1 MASGT
6 PSATAT
12 AACTPC
18 RTVKM
23 KCTREPD
30 SASCNRCKRKSLSC
44 FYESHRRGR
53 KPGTKL
59 RPKAE
64 RLKAAAGLP
73 ALLSSAPPQDSSPAA
88 ATPEEVTNSSLDII
102 TRSPKRIKSD
112 ASFSSPDLP
121 DRPIQ
126 PVISSEN
133 PLPTKLVSIAQLTHP
148 LSDSLVPFALLKK
161 SATPGNFTIANILNA
176 ENESPGDESSSHW
189 GDCLADDV
197 PIDQND
203 PVFQNLINLPIAQG
217 LFDSFFKYMNPFI
230 CQFDPVLHTVRH
242 IRHRSSFL
250 FTALLS
256 VAAKVFCPAL
266 YAKLHEHSEKLLH
279 NIMGSGKKSLEIIQG
294 LCLLTH
300 WKEPSDS
307 RAWMFIGYAIRAG
320 LELGLNK
327 LKPSILDKPMQLV
340 SGFEEEMM
348 LREQRSKERTWLVL
362 FIYDRSLSLQLGMP
376 SMVHMDP
383 LIRNVQNWHQHAYAA
398 PGIDEIVTAL
408 AQLRIIGFELLDLFW
423 LDPLHT
429 SPEFMKKDE
438 FILRL
443 CNDELDRWE
452 SRWYLIIDEGEKIL
466 PYKPLFPCQNQT
478 LINLKADATLCQR
491 FLVRFYG
498 HHLRLLL
505 NSFQLQLSIANGSA
519 SKPALWVCYAS
530 SLEMVRLIIDRLGT
544 TSYLYYCQDSIH
556 VMVAYAAVAIVKI
569 ILSFP
574 GEFLGEAEDKVL
586 NYILEASEYFG
597 RQSPTNNTSCH
608 YQGQF
613 LANVVA
619 QYRNSKDSPAA
630 SVKQSAGKEL
640 LCDTMQESTSGA
652 DAKPQV
658 NLSPISVPPLHQP
671 PLPPPFQSSQQDD
684 LNQHQHLTPL
694 NHHLQVAS
702 HLQNDIYS
710 SSNTPPPIPM
720 HMPLND
726 PLHNPHHDQ
735 QTLPLI
741 HPDHNQQ
748 LLACARPLL
757 PPSNIECTISGS
769 INSGM
774 MSSGRIFASSPGF
787 HPPTHQDN
795 TSNTGNMIGSGGTGP
810 ASGIPVTSTSGPP
823 GNAPNSSDNND
834 SYDNYPAA
842 NPTPFSNNGTWEN
855 LFAHAGFNINSGVF
869 LPNPGSS

>member
-1 MASGT
+1 MYTMSYREDEMHARTGLGVLQSVQT
-6 PSATAT
+6 QVVKLFLRIPSSRSKTGH
-12 AACTPC
+12 
-18 RTVKM
+18 K
-23 KCTREPD
+23 
-30 SASCNRCKRKSLSC
+30 
-44 FYESHRRGR
+44 
-53 KPGTKL
+53 
-59 RPKAE
+59 
-64 RLKAAAGLP
+64 AAGLP
-73 ALLSSAPPQDSSPAA
+73 ALLSSAPQESSPAT
-88 ATPEEVTNSSLDII
+88 TPEEVIKSALD

-121 DRPIQ
+121 DTQLQ
-126 PVISSEN
+126 PTVSSDS
-133 PLPTKLVSIAQLTHP
+133 PLPTKLASISQLTHP
-148 LSDSLVPFALLKK
+148 LSDSLAPFALLKK

-176 ENESPGDESSSHW
+176 ENESQGDESSHW
-189 GDCLADDV
+189 GDCLSDDV
-197 PIDQND
+197 PIDQDD
-203 PVFQNLINLPIAQG
+203 PVLQNLVNLPIAQG

-230 CQFDPVLHTVRH
+230 CQFDPALHTVRY
-242 IRHRSSFL
+242 IRNRSPFL

-266 YAKLHEHSEKLLH
+266 YVKLHEHSEKLLH
-279 NIMGSGKKSLEIIQG
+279 DIMGSGKKSLEIIQG

-307 RAWMFIGYAIRAG
+307 RAWMFIGYAIRGG

-340 SGFEEEMM
+340 SGFEEEMA
-348 LREQRSKERTWLVL
+348 LRERRSKERTWLVL

-398 PGIDEIVTAL
+398 PGIDEMVTAL

-423 LDPLHT
+423 LDPVHT

-438 FILRL
+438 YILRL

-452 SRWYLIIDEGEKIL
+452 SRWHLIIDE
-466 PYKPLFPCQNQT
+466 
-478 LINLKADATLCQR
+478 ADATLCQR

-505 NSFQLQLSIANGSA
+505 HSFRLQLSIANGSA

-530 SLEMVRLIIDRLGT
+530 SLEM
-544 TSYLYYCQDSIH
+544 DSLH
-556 VMVAYAAVAIVKI
+556 VMVAYAAVATIKI
-569 ILSFP
+569 LLSFP
-574 GEFLGEAEDKVL
+574 GELPNEAENKIL
-586 NYILEASEYFG
+586 NYVMEASEYFG
-597 RQSPTNNTSCH
+597 RQSSTTNTSCH
-608 YQGQF
+608 YQSQF

-619 QYRNSKDSPAA
+619 QYRRSKDSHA
-630 SVKQSAGKEL
+630 SPVKQPLNRQICAPMQDNTSAT
-640 LCDTMQESTSGA
+640 DTKT
-652 DAKPQV
+652 QV
-658 NLSPISVPPLHQP
+658 NLSPISVPPLHHHQQP
-671 PLPPPFQSSQQDD
+671 PLPPPFQSQQQPPQQDELSQQ
-684 LNQHQHLTPL
+684 QQHLTPH
-694 NHHLQVAS
+694 NQHLHVVS
-702 HLQNDIYS
+702 HLHSELYS
-710 SSNTPPPIPM
+710 PSHTPPPIPM

-774 MSSGRIFASSPGF
+774 ISSGRIFSSPSL
-787 HPPTHQDN
+787 PPASTHQGNNN
-795 TSNTGNMIGSGGTGP
+795 TSMMGSGGGTGP
-810 ASGIPVTSTSGPP
+810 AGGLPVTSGSGPP
-823 GNAPNSSDNND
+823 VHAPNSSDNND
-834 SYDNYPAA
+834 NYDNYP
-842 NPTPFSNNGTWEN
+842 PTNSQNVTSFNNNGTWDN
-855 LFAHAGFNINSGVF
+855 LFAHAGFNISSGAF

>member
-1 MASGT
+1 MVSGN

-23 KCTREPD
+23 KCTRDPD

-64 RLKAAAGLP
+64 RLKAAGLP
-73 ALLSSAPPQDSSPAA
+73 ALLSSAPPQDSSPAV
-88 ATPEEVTNSSLDII
+88 TPEGIVGSSID

-112 ASFSSPDLP
+112 TSFSSPDLP
-121 DRPIQ
+121 DKPIQ
-126 PVISSEN
+126 PAITSDN
-133 PLPTKLVSIAQLTHP
+133 PLPTKLASIAQLTHP
-148 LSDSLVPFALLKK
+148 LSDSLAPFALLKK
-161 SATPGNFTIANILNA
+161 SSTPGNFSIANILNA
-176 ENESPGDESSSHW
+176 ENESQAEEPSHW
-189 GDCLADDV
+189 KDCLADDA

-203 PVFQNLINLPIAQG
+203 PVLQNLINLPIAQG

-230 CQFDPVLHTVRH
+230 CQFDPVLHTVRYV
-242 IRHRSSFL
+242 RNRSPFL
-250 FTALLS
+250 FTALLT

-266 YAKLHEHSEKLLH
+266 YVKLREHSEKLLH
-279 NIMGSGKKSLEIIQG
+279 NIMGSGEKSLEVIQG
-294 LCLLTH
+294 VCLLTH
-300 WKEPSDS
+300 WKESNDT
-307 RAWMFIGYAIRAG
+307 RAWMFIGYAIRGA

-340 SGFEEEMM
+340 SGFEEEME

-376 SMVHMDP
+376 SMISMDP
-383 LIRNVQNWHQHAYAA
+383 LIRNVQNWHQHAYAT
-398 PGIDEIVTAL
+398 PGIDEMVTAL
-408 AQLRIIGFELLDLFW
+408 TQLRIIGFELLDLFW

-429 SPEFMKKDE
+429 SPDFMKKDE

-452 SRWYLIIDEGEKIL
+452 ARWHLVIDE
-466 PYKPLFPCQNQT
+466 
-478 LINLKADATLCQR
+478 ADATLTQR

-505 NSFQLQLSIANGSA
+505 HSFQLQLSIANGSA

-569 ILSFP
+569 LLSFP
-574 GEFLGEAEDKVL
+574 GELPGEAENKVL
-586 NYILEASEYFG
+586 DYILEASEYFS
-597 RQSPTNNTSCH
+597 RQSPTDNTSCH

-613 LANVVA
+613 LANVVS
-619 QYRNSKDSPAA
+619 QYRTSRDLPAS
-630 SVKQSAGKEL
+630 SVKRPASKEL
-640 LCDTMQESTSGA
+640 CDLMQQTTSGA
-652 DAKPQV
+652 DAKTQV
-658 NLSPISVPPLHQP
+658 NLSPIAVPPLHQT
-671 PLPPPFQSSQQDD
+671 PLPSPFQPHHHQQQHQQDGVSQPQQSQQ
-684 LNQHQHLTPL
+684 QHLTPL
-694 NHHLQVAS
+694 NHHLQVTS
-702 HLQNDIYS
+702 HLQNDLFS

-769 INSGM
+769 INSGI
-774 MSSGRIFASSPGF
+774 MSSGRIFASPSL
-787 HPPTHQDN
+787 HPSSTHQANNNN
-795 TSNTGNMIGSGGTGP
+795 TSTMMGSGGTAP
-810 ASGIPVTSTSGPP
+810 ASGIPVTSSSGPA
-823 GNAPNSSDNND
+823 GNAPNNSDSND
-834 SYDNYPAA
+834 GYDNYTPTNAQ
-842 NPTPFSNNGTWEN
+842 NVTPFSNTGTWEN
-855 LFAHAGFNINSGVF
+855 LFAHAGFNINGGAF